1 MRDLT
6 EIRQRIDQIDQK
18 MLALFKE
25 RMGCSA
31 EVAEYKRG
39 TGRQFMILFV
49 KDRKLMP

>member
-6 EIRQRIDQIDQK
+6 EIRQQIDQIDQK

-39 TGRQFMILFV
+39 KIGRASCRERV
-49 KDRKLMP
+49 